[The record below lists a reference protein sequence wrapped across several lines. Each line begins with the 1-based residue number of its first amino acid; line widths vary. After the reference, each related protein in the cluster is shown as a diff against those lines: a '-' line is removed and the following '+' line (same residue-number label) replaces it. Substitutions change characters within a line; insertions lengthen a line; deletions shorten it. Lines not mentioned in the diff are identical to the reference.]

1 MQRRQFIGLAGSAA
15 VAWPFAAAA
24 QQGVRLRRIGVF
36 LFAKSDQMAISPF
49 IKGLESLG
57 YVHGKNVSIE
67 YRDADGKSE
76 RFSEVA
82 EELVRLHPEVIYSF
96 GGDVAS
102 DIKKATSTIPIVVL
116 VSNDPVESGLVTSL
130 GRPGG
135 NITGL
140 TQVHDTLAGKSVELL
155 KDVVPSVSRVAILWN
170 PAHAD
175 PEFRETQRASR
186 TLGVQLQSLE
196 VRQAS
201 DFDGAF
207 QAAEREKA
215 EALIVIGSRLIA
227 VNRQRIQQFATKNQI
242 ILLGVPSWL
251 MPIGALMTY
260 GPDLSDLHRRAATY
274 VDKILKGAKPADLPM
289 QQPVTF
295 ELTINMS
302 VAKRIG
308 ITVPPT
314 VIARSDKIIE

>member
-1 MQRRQFIGLAGSAA
+1 MLRRQFIGLVGSAA
-15 VAWPFAAAA
+15 VAWPCAVAA

-36 LFAKSDQMAISPF
+36 LFAKSDRTDISPF
-49 IKGLESLG
+49 IKGLETLG
-57 YVHGKNVSIE
+57 YVDGKNVSIE

-96 GGDVAS
+96 GGDIAS
-102 DIKKATSTIPIVVL
+102 AIKKATSTIPIVVL
-116 VSNDPVESGLVTSL
+116 VSNDPVESGLVASL

-140 TQVHDTLAGKSVELL
+140 TQVLDSLAGKSVELL
-155 KDVVPSVSRVAILWN
+155 KDVVPSASRVAILWN

-175 PEFRETQRASR
+175 PEFRETQRAAR

-196 VRQAS
+196 VRQAG
-201 DFDGAF
+201 DFDGSF

-215 EALIVIGSRLIA
+215 EALIVVGSRLIA
-227 VNRQRIQQFATKNQI
+227 LNRKRIEQFAAKNQI
-242 ILLGVPSWL
+242 ILLGAPSWL
-251 MPIGALMTY
+251 MQMGALMSY
-260 GPDLSDLHRRAATY
+260 GPDLSDLNRRAATY

-289 QQPVTF
+289 QQPDTF
-295 ELTINMS
+295 ALIINTS

-308 ITVPPT
+308 VTVPPT
-314 VIARSDKIIE
+314 VIARADKIIE

>member
-1 MQRRQFIGLAGSAA
+1 MKRREFITLIGGAA
-15 VAWPFAAAA
+15 AAWPFTVAA

-36 LFAKSDQMAISPF
+36 LFAKSDQMVISPF

-57 YVHGKNVSIE
+57 YVDGKNVSIE
-67 YRDADGKSE
+67 YRDAGGNSE

-82 EELVRLHPEVIYSF
+82 EELVRLNPEVIYSF
-96 GGDVAS
+96 GGDISSA
-102 DIKKATSTIPIVVL
+102 IKKATSTIPIVVL
-116 VSNDPVESGLVTSL
+116 VSNDPVESGLVASL

-140 TQVHDTLAGKSVELL
+140 TQVHDMLAGKSVELL
-155 KDVVPSVSRVAILWN
+155 RDVAPSISRVAILWN
-170 PAHAD
+170 PDHAD

-196 VRQAS
+196 VRQAG

-215 EALIVIGSRLIA
+215 EALIVIGSRLMA
-227 VNRQRIQQFATKNQI
+227 LNRQRIEQFAAKNKI

-251 MPIGALMTY
+251 MQMGALLSY
-260 GPDLSDLHRRAATY
+260 GPNIPDLQRRIATY
-274 VDKILKGAKPADLPM
+274 VDKILKGAKPSDLPM

-295 ELTINMS
+295 ELIINTS
-302 VAKRIG
+302 IAKGIG

-314 VIARSDKIIE
+314 VIARADQIIE

>member
-15 VAWPFAAAA
+15 VAWPFTVAA

-36 LFAKSDQMAISPF
+36 LFAKSDQMIISPF

-57 YVHGKNVSIE
+57 YIDGKNISIE
-67 YRDADGKSE
+67 YRDAGGQSE
-76 RFSEVA
+76 RFSEA
-82 EELVRLHPEVIYSF
+82 AQELARLNPEVIYSF
-96 GGDVAS
+96 GGDISPA
-102 DIKKATSTIPIVVL
+102 IKKATSTIPIVVL
-116 VSNDPVESGLVTSL
+116 VSNDPVESGLVASL

-135 NITGL
+135 NITGI
-140 TQVHDTLAGKSVELL
+140 TQIHDTLAGKSVELL

-170 PAHAD
+170 PDHAD

-196 VRQAS
+196 VRQTA

-215 EALIVIGSRLIA
+215 EALIVIGARLMA
-227 VNRQRIQQFATKNQI
+227 LNRQGIEQFVTKNQI

-251 MPIGALMTY
+251 MQMGALLSY
-260 GPDLSDLHRRAATY
+260 GPDISELHRRAATY

-295 ELTINMS
+295 ELIINTS

-314 VIARSDKIIE
+314 VIARADKIIE